1 MSIADPHKRDFAT
14 NARLPRIALLAL
26 AIGVLST
33 FAAFA
38 LLSLIHLFTNLFF
51 FQRLSFAD
59 RSPALNTLGP
69 WAAAV
74 PVAGGVVVGLIARFG
89 SEKIRGHG
97 IPEAIEAILFGKSRM
112 SPKVA
117 VLKPLASGIVI
128 GSGGPFGAE
137 GPIIMTGGAIGS
149 LIAQFVKVTAA
160 ERKTLLVAGATAGMT
175 AVFGTPVA
183 AVLLA
188 VELLLFEWRP
198 RSFLPVAL
206 ACAVAG
212 FARAAFFGVGPL
224 FPLVTAPPS
233 AAALGSCAAA
243 GLLSGALACALSV
256 ALYKTEDW
264 FGKLPVHWMW
274 WPAIGGLAV
283 GIGGLI
289 EPRALGVGYDVI
301 GDLLHG
307 NITLQF
313 ALAILVVKAAIWVI
327 ALGSGTSG
335 GVLAPLLMLGAGL
348 GTLLGPVLPGGEPA
362 LWPLVCM
369 AATLGATL
377 GAPLT
382 AIVFALGLTHDANAL
397 LPLLAATLVAHGFA
411 TVVMKRS
418 IMTEKIA
425 RRGYHIY
432 REYGVDPLERHYVDE
447 VMTRDV
453 VTIDADLSVGVVR
466 ARYFGATQAHRA
478 YPVVRDGVLI
488 GLLDRATLDRGGD
501 AHAGDANGDEM
512 RASDGRAKREPM
524 ADMRVADMRVADMRV
539 ADARVADA
547 RVADLPVADLLPR
560 RAPPFSLAD
569 ETCRLVATRLAVH
582 RLERL
587 PVVTDPD
594 TMRLVGIVSRSDLVK
609 PALRHFD
616 DEHKRER
623 FRRAH
628 PAAFV
633 RRRFAPARKTG

>member
-1 MSIADPHKRDFAT
+1 MHSDDSHKRDFSA
-14 NARLPRIALLAL
+14 NARLPGIGAL
-26 AIGVLST
+26 AAVIGALAT
-33 FAAFA
+33 LAAFV
-38 LLSLIHLFTNLFF
+38 LLNLIHWFTNLFF
-51 FQRLSFAD
+51 YGRFSFAD
-59 RSPALNTLGP
+59 HSPALNTLGA
-69 WAAAV
+69 WVIVV
-74 PVAGGVVVGLIARFG
+74 PVVGGLIVGMMARFG

-117 VLKPLASGIVI
+117 VLKPLSSGIVI

-137 GPIIMTGGAIGS
+137 GPIIMTGGALGS
-149 LIAQFVKVTAA
+149 LLAQCVRLTAA
-160 ERKTLLVAGATAGMT
+160 ERKTLLVAGAAAGMT

-212 FARAAFFGVGPL
+212 FARALVFGTDPL
-224 FPLVTAPPS
+224 FAMQTPPPR
-233 AAALGSCAAA
+233 ALALGSCVIA
-243 GLLSGALACALSV
+243 GLLSGALASGLSV
-256 ALYKTEDW
+256 SLYKVEDL
-264 FGKLPVHWMW
+264 FKRLPLHWSW

-283 GIGGLI
+283 GIGGFI

-301 GDLLHG
+301 GDLLHQH
-307 NITLQF
+307 ILLQV
-313 ALAILVVKAAIWVI
+313 AIAILAVKAVIWVI

-348 GTLLGPVLPGGEPA
+348 GSVLSHVLPGSDPA

-382 AIVFALGLTHDANAL
+382 AIVFAFGLTHDGNAL

-447 VMTRDV
+447 VMTRQVD
-453 VTIDADLSVGVVR
+453 TIDAGVSVR
-466 ARYFGATQAHRA
+466 DALARYFGTTQQRRA
-478 YPVVRDGVLI
+478 WPVVRDGRVL
-488 GLLDRATLDRGGD
+488 GVADRAMLEAVREGNARDQPIG
-501 AHAGDANGDEM
+501 ALFAG
-512 RASDGRAKREPM
+512 RS
-524 ADMRVADMRVADMRV
+524 ADVA
-539 ADARVADA
+539 
-547 RVADLPVADLLPR
+547 LPE
-560 RAPPFSLAD
+560 
-569 ETCRLVATRLAVH
+569 ETCRQIAARLAVH
-582 RLERL
+582 GLERL
-587 PVVTDPD
+587 PVVSARE
-594 TMRLVGIVSRSDLVK
+594 TMQLVGIVSRSDLVK
-609 PALRHFD
+609 LSLAHF
-616 DEHKRER
+616 EEETKRER
-623 FRRAH
+623 FRRIGIGGNAKRRF
-628 PAAFV
+628 PPV
-633 RRRFAPARKTG
+633 RRAG

>member
-1 MSIADPHKRDFAT
+1 MTADTHKRDFAE
-14 NARLPRIALLAL
+14 NRRLPDIALLA
-26 AIGVLST
+26 ACIGVIST
-33 FAAFA
+33 FAAFV
-38 LLSLIHLFTNLFF
+38 LLNLIHLFTNLFF
-51 FQRLSFAD
+51 FGTLSFAE
-59 RSPALNTLGP
+59 RSPALNTLGV
-69 WAAAV
+69 WVVLV
-74 PVAGGVVVGLIARFG
+74 PVAGGLIVGLMARFG

-117 VLKPLASGIVI
+117 ILKPLSSGIVI

-137 GPIIMTGGAIGS
+137 GPIIMTGGALGS
-149 LIAQFVKVTAA
+149 LIAQCVRVSAA
-160 ERKTLLVAGATAGMT
+160 ERKTLLVAGAAAGMT

-212 FARAAFFGVGPL
+212 FARGALFGTGPL
-224 FPLVTAPPS
+224 FPLETAPPGAWS
-233 AAALGSCAAA
+233 LFTCVIA
-243 GLLSGALACALSV
+243 GLLSGALAAGLSA
-256 ALYKTEDW
+256 ALYKTEDL
-264 FGKLPVHWMW
+264 FGKLRIHWMW
-274 WPAIGGLAV
+274 WPALGGLVV
-283 GIGGLI
+283 GMGGYL

-301 GDLLHG
+301 GDLLHLHLA
-307 NITLQF
+307 LQV
-313 ALAILVVKAAIWVI
+313 ALALLLVKAVMWVV

-348 GTLLGPVLPGGEPA
+348 GVVLSHLMPGSDPA

-382 AIVFALGLTHDANAL
+382 AIVFAFGLTHDGNAL

-411 TVVMKRS
+411 TVVMRRS

-453 VTIDADLSVGVVR
+453 ETIDAHATLDETL
-466 ARYFGATQAHRA
+466 ARYFGPAQTHRA
-478 YPVVRDGVLI
+478 YPVILDGVVTGVI
-488 GLLDRATLDRGGD
+488 DRAAIERMNAARDDGARSTATLLERM
-501 AHAGDANGDEM
+501 EM
-512 RASDGRAKREPM
+512 RTPV
-524 ADMRVADMRVADMRV
+524 VA
-539 ADARVADA
+539 
-547 RVADLPVADLLPR
+547 LPG
-560 RAPPFSLAD
+560 

-582 RLERL
+582 GLERV
-587 PVVTDPD
+587 PVVDGVD
-594 TMRLVGIVSRSDLVK
+594 TRRIIGIVSRSDLVK
-609 PALRHFD
+609 PSLAHFD
-616 DEHKRER
+616 EEHKKER
-623 FRRAH
+623 FRRLGTR
-628 PAAFV
+628 AAK
-633 RRRFAPARKTG
+633 RRFSPVR

>member
-1 MSIADPHKRDFAT
+1 MDHHKRDFSVNDRLLRICGLAAIIGGVAT
-14 NARLPRIALLAL
+14 LAAVVLL
-26 AIGVLST
+26 G
-33 FAAFA
+33 
-38 LLSLIHLFTNLFF
+38 LIHLFTNLFF
-51 FQRLSFAD
+51 FGTFSIED

-69 WAAAV
+69 WVIAI
-74 PVAGGVVVGLIARFG
+74 PVIGGLIVGMMARFG

-117 VLKPLASGIVI
+117 ILKPLSSGIVI

-137 GPIIMTGGAIGS
+137 GPIIMTGGALGS
-149 LIAQFVKVTAA
+149 LIAQCIDVTAA
-160 ERKTLLVAGATAGMT
+160 ERKTLLVAGAAAGMT

-212 FARAAFFGVGPL
+212 FARASVFGTGAL
-224 FPLVTAPPS
+224 FPLETQPPQMIS
-233 AAALGSCAAA
+233 LLSCLVA
-243 GLLSGALACALSV
+243 GLLSGALASGLSA
-256 ALYKTEDW
+256 ALYKLEDV
-264 FGKLPVHWMW
+264 FGKLPIHWMW
-274 WPAIGGLAV
+274 WPAIGAVFV
-283 GIGGLI
+283 GIGGYI

-301 GDLLHG
+301 GDLLHQH
-307 NITLQF
+307 IAIKVALSILAVKAIIWVV
-313 ALAILVVKAAIWVI
+313 ALA
-327 ALGSGTSG
+327 SGTSG

-348 GTLLGPVLPGGEPA
+348 GTALGAILPGHDAA

-382 AIVFALGLTHDANAL
+382 AIVFAFGLTHDANAL

-432 REYGVDPLERHYVDE
+432 REYGVDPLERHHVDE

-453 VTIDADLSVGVVR
+453 LTIDAATPVTDVL
-466 ARYFGATQAHRA
+466 ARHFGPHQVHRA
-478 YPVVRDGVLI
+478 YPVVRDGVLV
-488 GLLDRATLDRGGD
+488 GMLDRGALGTLNE
-501 AHAGDANGDEM
+501 AQAG
-512 RASDGRAKREPM
+512 ASIGEALQRLQSAAPVFALPGEP
-524 ADMRVADMRVADMRV
+524 
-539 ADARVADA
+539 
-547 RVADLPVADLLPR
+547 
-560 RAPPFSLAD
+560 
-569 ETCRLVATRLAVH
+569 CRLAATRLAVH
-582 RLERL
+582 ELERL
-587 PVVTDPD
+587 PVVADKQSLK
-594 TMRLVGIVSRSDLVK
+594 LVGIVSRSDLVK
-609 PALRHFD
+609 PARAHFD
-616 DEHKRER
+616 EEHRRER
-623 FRRAH
+623 FRGFRRT
-628 PAAFV
+628 PAL
-633 RRRFAPARKTG
+633 RKH

>member
-1 MSIADPHKRDFAT
+1 MHSDDSHKRDFST
-14 NARLPRIALLAL
+14 NARLPGISAL
-26 AIGVLST
+26 AAVIGALAT
-33 FAAFA
+33 LAAFV
-38 LLSLIHLFTNLFF
+38 LLSLIHGFTNLFF
-51 FQRLSFAD
+51 FGQLSFAD
-59 RSPALNTLGP
+59 RSPALNTLGA
-69 WAAAV
+69 WVIVV
-74 PVAGGVVVGLIARFG
+74 PVVGGLIVGMMARFG

-117 VLKPLASGIVI
+117 VLKPLSSGIVI

-137 GPIIMTGGAIGS
+137 GPIIMTGGALGS
-149 LIAQFVKVTAA
+149 LVAQCVRVTSA
-160 ERKTLLVAGATAGMT
+160 ERKTLLVAGAAAGMT

-212 FARAAFFGVGPL
+212 FTRAVFFGTAPL
-224 FPLVTAPPS
+224 FALQTSPPQ
-233 AAALGSCAAA
+233 AVALFSCVIA
-243 GLLSGALACALSV
+243 GLLSGALASGLSA
-256 ALYKTEDW
+256 ALYKVEDL
-264 FGKLPVHWMW
+264 FGRLPLHWSW
-274 WPAIGGLAV
+274 WPAIGGLVV
-283 GIGGLI
+283 GIGGFI

-301 GDLLHG
+301 GDLLHQH
-307 NITLQF
+307 IVVQVAV
-313 ALAILVVKAAIWVI
+313 ALLVVKAIMWVV

-348 GTLLGPVLPGGEPA
+348 GTVLGHVLPGNEPA

-382 AIVFALGLTHDANAL
+382 AIVFAFGLTHDANAL

-432 REYGVDPLERHYVDE
+432 REYGVDPLERHYADE

-453 VTIDADLSVGVVR
+453 ESIDASLS
-466 ARYFGATQAHRA
+466 ARDALTHYFGPTQKRRA
-478 YPVVRDGVLI
+478 WPVVRDGVVL
-488 GLLDRATLDRGGD
+488 GVVDRAALD
-501 AHAGDANGDEM
+501 ALHAGGV
-512 RASDGRAKREPM
+512 DGALDQALDQPLGKLLAR
-524 ADMRVADMRVADMRV
+524 RVPDVA
-539 ADARVADA
+539 
-547 RVADLPVADLLPR
+547 LPE
-560 RAPPFSLAD
+560 
-569 ETCRLVATRLAVH
+569 ETCRQIATRLAVH
-582 RLERL
+582 GLERM
-587 PVVTDPD
+587 PVVSDRQS
-594 TMRLVGIVSRSDLVK
+594 MRLVGIVSRSDFVK
-609 PALRHFD
+609 LSLSHF
-616 DEHKRER
+616 EEETKKER
-623 FRRAH
+623 FRRIAIGN
-628 PAAFV
+628 PK
-633 RRRFAPARKTG
+633 RRFPPVRKAG